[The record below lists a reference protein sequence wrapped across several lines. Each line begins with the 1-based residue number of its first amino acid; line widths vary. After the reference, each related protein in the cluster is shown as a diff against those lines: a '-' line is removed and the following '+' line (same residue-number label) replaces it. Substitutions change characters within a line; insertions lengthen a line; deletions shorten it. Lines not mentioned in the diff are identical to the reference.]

1 MIGHPSAFLKSH
13 KEGSQTSLASFNDRK
28 GQGNSLYMTFSLPIL
43 SCLIVY
49 SSEIVL
55 AVYALKLYTVYTCA
69 IFSCLLTEG
78 KLYICL
84 VHLQSMILALERP
97 LQSVTKIS
105 CIKKSSSAQ
114 FRKEGIYLPH

>member
-1 MIGHPSAFLKSH
+1 MIGHPFAFLKSH

-28 GQGNSLYMTFSLPIL
+28 GQGDSLYMTFSLIL

-55 AVYALKLYTVYTCA
+55 AVYGLKLYTVYTCA

-97 LQSVTKIS
+97 LQSVTKIP
-105 CIKKSSSAQ
+105 CIKKPWSAQ
-114 FRKEGIYLPH
+114 FCKKGI